1 MNDLQQYFDQYFNS
15 NNEKIVFQG
24 NKIIKELEGTEL
36 IIQER
41 NNLRY
46 LSISD
51 LPKLKTLTIKNCEN
65 LESLEIF
72 LDKQIEVKLIGK
84 FLKLE
89 EFNITNTEQQPI
101 IYQKPEKR
109 LCWKCFLF
117 PILVIWNI
125 GLTYWVIKK
134 MKERN
139 KKSG

>member
-24 NKIIKELEGTEL
+24 NKVIKELEGTEL

-41 NNLRY
+41 TNLRY

-51 LPKLKTLTIKNCEN
+51 LPKLKTLIIKNCEN

-72 LDKQIEVKLIGK
+72 LDRQIEVKLIGK
-84 FLKLE
+84 LLKLK

-109 LCWKCFLF
+109 LC
-117 PILVIWNI
+117 
-125 GLTYWVIKK
+125 
-134 MKERN
+134 
-139 KKSG
+139 

>member
-24 NKIIKELEGTEL
+24 SKIIKELEGTEL

-51 LPKLKTLTIKNCEN
+51 LPKLKTLIIKNCEN

-72 LDKQIEVKLIGK
+72 LDRQIEVKLIGK
-84 FLKLE
+84 FPKLKN
-89 EFNITNTEQQPI
+89 FNITNTEQQPVV
-101 IYQKPEKR
+101 YQKPEKK
-109 LCWKCFLF
+109 L
-117 PILVIWNI
+117 
-125 GLTYWVIKK
+125 
-134 MKERN
+134 
-139 KKSG
+139 